1 MSDTQKNN
9 NVADERKDEATD
21 PRTLD
26 DLEKDEKI
34 PAHGSDSPTPMPDEG
49 SSRSS
54 DDDAGPM

>member
-9 NVADERKDEATD
+9 KMADERKDEATD

-26 DLEKDEKI
+26 EIEDDEKLS
-34 PAHGSDSPTPMPDEG
+34 SDSTQATIPMPDQG
-49 SSRSS
+49 SRQSS